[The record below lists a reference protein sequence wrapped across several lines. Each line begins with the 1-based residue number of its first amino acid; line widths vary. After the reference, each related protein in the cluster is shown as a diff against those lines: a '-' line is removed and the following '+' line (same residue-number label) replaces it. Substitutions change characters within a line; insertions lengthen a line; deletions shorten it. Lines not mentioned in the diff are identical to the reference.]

1 MILLLPAFICFPL
14 GAWLLFYSERLQRR
28 ITSYHDKQK
37 RTFRASPLFLRIT
50 EFNYEGVLRLVGG
63 LLILA
68 SLVLIA
74 LAVLELERG
83 R

>member
-1 MILLLPAFICFPL
+1 MILLLPALFLFPL
-14 GAWLLFYSERLQRR
+14 GAWLLFYGERVQKR
-28 ITSYHDKQK
+28 ITSFHDKQK
-37 RTFRASPLFLRIT
+37 RTFRASPFFLHVTAI
-50 EFNYEGVLRLVGG
+50 NYEAPIRLVGG

-68 SLVLIA
+68 SLVLIT